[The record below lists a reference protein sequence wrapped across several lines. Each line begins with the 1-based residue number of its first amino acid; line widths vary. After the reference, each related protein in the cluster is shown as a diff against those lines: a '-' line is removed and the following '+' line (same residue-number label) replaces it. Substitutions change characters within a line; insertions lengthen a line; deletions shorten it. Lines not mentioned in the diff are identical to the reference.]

1 MNDKRLIDKGW
12 RAMEALLDEHMPTSR
27 RRRRIALWWLWLV
40 MVGMGGALWQYYRT
54 ELQQQPTIPP
64 LPERPVASEEVS
76 PIGPFLPEPRAALT
90 ALPLEPLEQK
100 STPPPAVLHA
110 QSSTPAAL
118 TAAAWRVSKA
128 DVVNL
133 PPSPD
138 AEDTAPMPLDASAP
152 SVSSESKTPQSLTPL
167 ISSATMIQQTIQRP
181 LLPLGC
187 RIQVLEPPKSSA
199 KRLSLGFS
207 AGSFAQIN
215 TEGYGLAIG
224 PTLDWR
230 TNKRWGLRIG
240 LTYRY
245 THLPGTRLTANT
257 TAYLEYADIEQL
269 APNLPL
275 LKADGVWVRLLH
287 IHRLEV
293 PLLIYGQIAPRLR
306 GYAGVQGGALL
317 GARVRSVH
325 SFSGQYQ
332 ALNVDKTHQLN
343 STVSARLF
351 RWEGSAVAGVGY
363 ALSRRFELCAQVQWQ
378 CFDSYKRQLPP
389 GGVSVLSPEFNW
401 PMDAANHRLLL
412 QISVFGKVY

>member
-40 MVGMGGALWQYYRT
+40 MVGVGGALWQYYRT

-76 PIGPFLPEPRAALT
+76 PIGPFLPKPRAAFT
-90 ALPLEPLEQK
+90 APPSELLKQEL
-100 STPPPAVLHA
+100 TPPPAGLYA
-110 QSSTPAAL
+110 QSSAPAVL
-118 TAAAWRVSKA
+118 TAAARRVLRT

-133 PPSPD
+133 PPPPD
-138 AEDTAPMPLDASAP
+138 AENAPPMPLEASDP
-152 SVSSESKTPQSLTPL
+152 DISSESETTQSLAPL
-167 ISSATMIQQTIQRP
+167 TSSETIVQQTTQRP

-269 APNLPL
+269 APNLPS
-275 LKADGVWVRLLH
+275 LKADGAWVRLSH
-287 IHRLEV
+287 THRLEV

-306 GYAGVQGGALL
+306 GYAGSLGGALL

-325 SFSGQYQ
+325 SSSGQYQ
-332 ALNVDKTHQLN
+332 ALNADETRQMN
-343 STVSARLF
+343 SAVSARLF

-363 ALSRRFELCAQVQWQ
+363 ALNHRVELCTQVQWQ
-378 CFDSYKRQLPP
+378 YFDSYRRQLPP
-389 GGVSVLSPEFNW
+389 GGVSVLSPNLDGL
-401 PMDAANHRLLL
+401 MDAANHRLLL
-412 QISVFGKVY
+412 QISVFGKIY